1 MTEIKINDEL
11 AQQAESYFAK
21 QGLDLT
27 EGIALLLRKLVDSQ
41 SEKDFGKL
49 IQQYHEGDP
58 EVVNSLNTLFE
69 KLNKQSHNTQ
79 KGIGN
84 AILGEHHH
92 PSSTNGIGNNLLR

>member
-1 MTEIKINDEL
+1 ML
-11 AQQAESYFAK
+11 FRSSYFAK
-21 QGLDLT
+21 PGLDLI
-27 EGIALLLRKLVDSQ
+27 EGSTLLLIKLVDSQ
-41 SEKDFGKL
+41 SKKDFGKL

-84 AILGEHHH
+84 TILGEHHH